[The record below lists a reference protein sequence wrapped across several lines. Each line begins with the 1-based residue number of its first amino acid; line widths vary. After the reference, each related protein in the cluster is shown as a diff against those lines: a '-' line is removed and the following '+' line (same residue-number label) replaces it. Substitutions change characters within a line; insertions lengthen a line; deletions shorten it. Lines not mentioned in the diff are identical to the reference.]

1 MRDGMIKATGNSWNL
16 KSVPDF
22 LTLYPTYEAFVQAL
36 TDGTLPVDLN
46 GMNPAGWSQMG
57 TMLNKA
63 NLLKDATAALYGL
76 GAEAVPDEVLAKAG
90 ALMNAVNGSLAVKA
104 WFAHGAYIGS
114 GSGSTEKTLN
124 CNFLPS
130 LVLIQTSR
138 DTGAINGLGWTLAGA
153 ARDSVAGFQMGY
165 GQGGSSND
173 VRGGALRFGW
183 SDNSVVIPGGWNIAP
198 TAYRYFVW
206 G

>member
-1 MRDGMIKATGNSWNL
+1 MRDGIIKATGNSWNL

-90 ALMNAVNGSLAVKA
+90 ALMNAVNGSLAAKS
-104 WFAHGAYIGS
+104 WIAYGSYTGS
-114 GSGSTEKTLN
+114 GGEKTLN
-124 CNFLPS
+124 VGFDPWFVS
-130 LVLIQTSR
+130 IIHGQKS
-138 DTGAINGLGWTLAGA
+138 DTYGLGAYFSIGMRGA
-153 ARDSVAGFQMGY
+153 AAAPMISGPRSTAN
-165 GQGGSSND
+165 SNAQAHF
-173 VRGGALRFGW
+173 VEFAWGAK
-183 SDNSVVIPGGWNIAP
+183 SMVVPSALN
-198 TAYRYFVW
+198 TASQIYHYILL